1 MESLELNKTLLESST
16 DCIKVLDLGARL
28 LFMNGGGCKALEID
42 DFSRIANTYWL
53 DFWKGTGADAAR
65 AAIETA
71 KSGGIGHF
79 QGYCPTWKGT
89 PKWWD
94 VVITPILGARGKP
107 KRLLVMSR
115 DITELKQSEDA
126 LREPLQQLQLITE
139 NVAAGVTLCRRDLRY
154 VWVSPSYASW
164 LGRTPKEIAGRLI
177 LDVLGHEYY
186 ETIRPYIERV
196 LSGERVEYEVEVKS
210 SDAGPRW
217 IHAAYV
223 PTKGQD
229 QHVDGWIAVVT
240 DVTDRHLAEQQLR
253 ESEERFRS
261 LADTAPVMIWLS
273 GLDKLCTF
281 FNKPWLDFTG
291 RTLEQELGNGWTSGV
306 HPDDLDSCLATYSSA
321 FDARRS
327 FQMEY
332 RIRRNDEEY
341 RWVLDNG
348 TPLYRGG
355 EFVGYIGSCIDIS
368 EQKLIEGRLRASEAR
383 LMYAH
388 HLAKVGSWEREI
400 DSGRSHWS
408 DEIYRIFGVPN
419 DALAGLSTFVNCVHP
434 EDQEKI
440 LEIERYVR
448 STFAP
453 VETEYRIIRPDGEVR
468 WVRSIVEAIRNDQ
481 GHPTRIVGATQDI
494 TDVRHAQEESFARQ
508 KLESLGTLASGIAH
522 DFNNFL
528 SSVLFQAE
536 VGLEECV
543 AGLYPETELKAIR
556 NVAIRGS
563 EIIRQLMIYTGEDSE
578 FKELVDV
585 SPIVEGMFELLK
597 FSVSKHARLEIDL
610 GRDLPAVGAN
620 AAQLRQV
627 VMNLVMNASD
637 AIGEGTGVIR
647 VATSGVKVGHDSL
660 AARPNRLA
668 EGDYV
673 QLEVADTGRGIPS
686 EVRTKVFDPFFT
698 TKTSGHGLGLAIVD
712 GIVRGLGGTIHL
724 TSELGKGTTFR
735 ILLPSSKTTTNTT
748 IDATFN
754 REEVVRLSQAT
765 TILIVEDEDPLRR
778 AVVKVLLKTGFEVFE
793 ASDGFSAIDLLR
805 EKGGKVDVLLLD
817 MTIPGSSFDE
827 VAAEA
832 VKARPDVRIVLTSAH
847 SSEKVMSAMRQPQKY
862 DFIRKPF
869 LLGDLVKM
877 LHNVPSSG
885 ARTAGQAGTA

>member
-1 MESLELNKTLLESST
+1 
-16 DCIKVLDLGARL
+16 
-28 LFMNGGGCKALEID
+28 
-42 DFSRIANTYWL
+42 
-53 DFWKGTGADAAR
+53 
-65 AAIETA
+65 
-71 KSGGIGHF
+71 
-79 QGYCPTWKGT
+79 
-89 PKWWD
+89 
-94 VVITPILGARGKP
+94 
-107 KRLLVMSR
+107 
-115 DITELKQSEDA
+115 
-126 LREPLQQLQLITE
+126 
-139 NVAAGVTLCRRDLRY
+139 
-154 VWVSPSYASW
+154 
-164 LGRTPKEIAGRLI
+164 
-177 LDVLGHEYY
+177 
-186 ETIRPYIERV
+186 
-196 LSGERVEYEVEVKS
+196 
-210 SDAGPRW
+210 
-217 IHAAYV
+217 
-223 PTKGQD
+223 
-229 QHVDGWIAVVT
+229 
-240 DVTDRHLAEQQLR
+240 VTDRHLAEQQLR

-281 FNKPWLDFTG
+281 FNKPWLDFRG

-419 DALAGLSTFVNCVHP
+419 DTLAGLSTFVNCVHP

-620 AAQLRQV
+620 EAQLRQV